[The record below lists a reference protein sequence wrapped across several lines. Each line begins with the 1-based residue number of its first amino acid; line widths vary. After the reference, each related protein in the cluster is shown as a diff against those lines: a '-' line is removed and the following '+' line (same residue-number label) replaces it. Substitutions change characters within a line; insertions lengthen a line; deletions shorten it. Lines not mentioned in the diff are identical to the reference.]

1 MTQRPVHSD
10 GRIHG
15 AVVGLRRDD
24 GRWLLI
30 RRGDKVLLSPGG
42 VCFPGGGIEIGE
54 APEAAAVREI
64 REELGVEVDLVK
76 KVWDYDCP
84 DRPLRLIG
92 YLGSTAT
99 MNFKPDPYEVAELL
113 WLSRAQV
120 AAYPDVIPGTMQFI
134 EQLEAACD

>member
-1 MTQRPVHSD
+1 MTQRRTHTD

-30 RRGDKVLLSPGG
+30 RRGPNVQLSPGG

-54 APEAAAVREI
+54 TPRAAAVREI
-64 REELGVEVDLVK
+64 REELGVDVELIK
-76 KVWDYDCP
+76 QVWDYDCP
-84 DRPLRLIG
+84 DRPLHLIG

-99 MNFKPDPYEVAELL
+99 MDFKPDPFEVAELL
-113 WLSRAQV
+113 WLSRQQV

-134 EQLEAACD
+134 EQLEAAS